1 MLTILKRAV
10 QSVVIIFKVLQLQE
24 VSGPLAALLR
34 CRREVGALSW
44 RGAAAGRLL
53 AAGQV
58 FGCRLV
64 LLLLAGRASAER
76 TDAGNNK
83 GKQQRQ
89 RRIINIP

>member
-1 MLTILKRAV
+1 MTILKRAV

-64 LLLLAGRASAER
+64 LLLLLAGRASAER

>member
-1 MLTILKRAV
+1 MTTLKRAV

-64 LLLLAGRASAER
+64 LLLLLAGRASAER